1 MTKDPIDAINPFPSQ
16 EGDTREDRI
25 RRRAH
30 ELWEAEGKPAGRES
44 DHWLA
49 AEREEADKERSGPS
63 LGEPIVPGTSIPG
76 IRSSDDRAGTDGD
89 KTVAAPKTAG
99 APGPGPDT
107 SRSPVANRDV
117 AGPRK
122 AGATPRPTAKPI
134 R

>member
-1 MTKDPIDAINPFPSQ
+1 MAKNPIDAINPFPNQ

-30 ELWEAEGKPAGRES
+30 ELWQAEGMPAGRES

-76 IRSSDDRAGTDGD
+76 IRSSADSASTDGD
-89 KTVAAPKTAG
+89 EAVAAPKTAG
-99 APGPGPDT
+99 APKPAADT

-122 AGATPRPTAKPI
+122 AGTTPRPTAKPI
-134 R
+134 P

>member
-1 MTKDPIDAINPFPSQ
+1 MAKNPIDAINPFPNQ

-30 ELWEAEGKPAGRES
+30 EFWEAEGRPAGRES

-76 IRSSDDRAGTDGD
+76 IRSSADNASTDGD

-99 APGPGPDT
+99 APEPG
-107 SRSPVANRDV
+107 RR
-117 AGPRK
+117 PRK
-122 AGATPRPTAKPI
+122 AGTTSRPTATPI
-134 R
+134 P